1 MNVSGAV
8 MQTVLM
14 AVAVVRDGDK
24 DLLRKMN
31 PQKSPYKELW
41 ALFVGRIVGDGS
53 VVDALN
59 SELSARWGFTVRVDK
74 KLWWDEEIKV
84 DHDGEEKR
92 FIYLDAICS
101 VLSGEPRP
109 GEGELL
115 ERVLNVEVEK
125 YDLNPPTRILLN
137 RLGDG

>member
-24 DLLRKMN
+24 VLLRKMN

-41 ALFVGRIVGDGS
+41 ALFGGRIVGDGS

-92 FIYLDAICS
+92 FIYLDVICS
-101 VLSGEPRP
+101 VLSGDPRP
-109 GEGELL
+109 DEGELL
-115 ERVLNVEVEK
+115 EWVLNVEAEK

-137 RLGDG
+137 RLGDS

>member
-24 DLLRKMN
+24 VLLRKMN

-41 ALFVGRIVGDGS
+41 ALFGGRIVGDGS

-59 SELSARWGFTVRVDK
+59 SELSARWSFTVKVDK

-92 FIYLDAICS
+92 FIYLDVICS
-101 VLSGEPRP
+101 VLSGDLRP

-115 ERVLNVEVEK
+115 EWVLNVEAEK

-137 RLGDG
+137 RLGDS